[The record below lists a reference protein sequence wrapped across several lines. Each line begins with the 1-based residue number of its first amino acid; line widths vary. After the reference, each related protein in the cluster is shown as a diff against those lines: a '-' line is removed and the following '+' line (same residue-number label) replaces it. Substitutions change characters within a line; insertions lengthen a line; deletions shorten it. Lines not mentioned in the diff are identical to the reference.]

1 MTNRPA
7 RGMLFPLRVET
18 AAAAGLRAGVV
29 PGFGVKSKLFLC
41 LEFLGVSVKHRPNY
55 PVRGVSTTD
64 RKRPFSFKAGSRAMS
79 VVNST
84 AASKAAVNFNG
95 GEASPGTITL
105 PASQVAPEIE
115 NAGQNTRENGNP
127 DILPDR
133 MAVARA
139 KRAEFRAG
147 PAQRANFKGKSPDGY
162 NHPTGTLSQAYQRS
176 ALEENALKS
185 IVAERLKAGR
195 AKQAALTSRA
205 GRGMLSPLH
214 PTMQPPNFHGH
225 QAGALNEN
233 YFLPVEGIFWLD
245 VKPAARGGELA
256 RCLSA
261 PTVKPF
267 LFPSNGREA

>member
-1 MTNRPA
+1 
-7 RGMLFPLRVET
+7 
-18 AAAAGLRAGVV
+18 
-29 PGFGVKSKLFLC
+29 
-41 LEFLGVSVKHRPNY
+41 
-55 PVRGVSTTD
+55 
-64 RKRPFSFKAGSRAMS
+64 MS
-79 VVNST
+79 NTNST
-84 AASKAAVNFNG
+84 AAVNFLG
-95 GEASPGTITL
+95 GKASPGTITL

-115 NAGQNTRENGNP
+115 NAHQSRYKKANP
-127 DILPDR
+127 LTMSER
-133 MAVARA
+133 SALAQV

-147 PAQRANFKGKSPDGY
+147 PAQRANFKGESPDGY
-162 NHPTGTLSQAYQRS
+162 NHPTGTLSQAYQRP

-195 AKQAALTSRA
+195 AKQAALTNRP

-214 PTMQPPNFHGH
+214 PTMQPPDFHGH

-233 YFLPVEGIFWLD
+233 YFLPVEGIFRLD

-267 LFPSNGREA
+267 LFPTNGREA

>member
-1 MTNRPA
+1 
-7 RGMLFPLRVET
+7 
-18 AAAAGLRAGVV
+18 
-29 PGFGVKSKLFLC
+29 
-41 LEFLGVSVKHRPNY
+41 
-55 PVRGVSTTD
+55 
-64 RKRPFSFKAGSRAMS
+64 MS
-79 VVNST
+79 NTNST
-84 AASKAAVNFNG
+84 ATCKAAVNFDG
-95 GEASPGTITL
+95 GKASPGTITL

-115 NAGQNTRENGNP
+115 NDQQCRYEKVNP
-127 DILPDR
+127 LTMSER
-133 MAVARA
+133 SALAQA

-162 NHPTGTLSQAYQRS
+162 NHPTGTLSQANPRP
-176 ALEENALKS
+176 ALRENALKS

-214 PTMQPPNFHGH
+214 PTMQPPDFHGH

-233 YFLPVEGIFWLD
+233 YFLPVKGIFWLD

-267 LFPSNGREA
+267 LFPTNGREA

>member
-1 MTNRPA
+1 
-7 RGMLFPLRVET
+7 
-18 AAAAGLRAGVV
+18 
-29 PGFGVKSKLFLC
+29 
-41 LEFLGVSVKHRPNY
+41 
-55 PVRGVSTTD
+55 
-64 RKRPFSFKAGSRAMS
+64 MS
-79 VVNST
+79 NTNST
-84 AASKAAVNFNG
+84 AASKAAVNFDG

-105 PASQVAPEIE
+105 PASQVAPEIK
-115 NAGQNTRENGNP
+115 NAGQNTGENGNP

-162 NHPTGTLSQAYQRS
+162 NHPTGTLSQAYQRP

>member
-1 MTNRPA
+1 MKLFFVSRNLPFCVKQGNGWCRPA
-7 RGMLFPLRVET
+7 RCLYHRPQDGFFISGPGVET
-18 AAAAGLRAGVV
+18 
-29 PGFGVKSKLFLC
+29 
-41 LEFLGVSVKHRPNY
+41 
-55 PVRGVSTTD
+55 
-64 RKRPFSFKAGSRAMS
+64 MS
-79 VVNST
+79 NTNST
-84 AASKAAVNFNG
+84 AANAGTVESIEKTKNKAGKAL
-95 GEASPGTITL
+95 PGTITL
-105 PASQVAPEIE
+105 PASQVAPEIK
-115 NAGQNTRENGNP
+115 NAGQNTGENGNP

-147 PAQRANFKGKSPDGY
+147 PAQRANFKGESPDGY
-162 NHPTGTLSQAYQRS
+162 NHPNGTLSQAYQRP